1 MNKIKAQSEISRTNQ
16 LRISDSP
23 EAVAKKLFQF
33 LFKSGKGIE
42 SFNASNLDTTMLDQS
57 LGYYQKQNKAI
68 KHEIQKRLDKTGDQI
83 SASDIQYSLFSVDGK
98 KFVFFLSPNKTHSG
112 WIDFFQKDIYCRQK
126 ILNLVFKVYLLS
138 KELPIETLSGFEE
151 LLLVHSMSNK
161 SEKALFVWGQ
171 NLLVNYNRHHVL
183 TLTLSRKYRLFL
195 PKDDYQTLDVADIG
209 ETLVYKS
216 KNYYFQRDLDARQQ
230 NTIYFMRFEKD
241 DPGFSKFKK
250 TQLYHYHNLMN
261 ELEKLLSECNIAYEI
276 LDFRA
281 DHYLENPF
289 IKNIESV
296 DSIEIINNTGT
307 DFTRYDMTFLENVLT
322 DQGVA
327 SVTFYSSGNTIAS
340 YEPVESAEEEK
351 TYWKITELL
360 PWTDVKLNSKQNY
373 LVFNKLL
380 DEETGSMAYRQ
391 ADGLWNPSE
400 KISDKPQ
407 VDFYSRLK
415 RDHSYLETG
424 SFISMQG
431 INTTEFK
438 PVGDLDST
446 WSILNC
452 VKDKVDEGL
461 LRQET
466 SPFNDGKYLGIED
479 NVYLFVAHQHSS
491 GQLQEFYEKYKIDIS
506 PELKKVIIEL
516 GIKNWIRNGLNG
528 SNTPLLIS
536 SQNAFPEKSFFA
548 IYVRSPRN
556 QDAKAVAV
564 EFLHKDGYI
573 FIRNVM
579 RDLKE
584 IQKRF
589 HFLRTKKNNSDK
601 LIEQQLFVDEIDKV
615 YISCYTDDYFTPM
628 LIGRH
633 KIYDDLEKGTLE
645 VNRRKDN
652 NILPLAMSYN
662 QEIQQV
668 KNLVCLDLA
677 NEIFV
682 QYFVPPAQSLRK
694 ILKNGFRVYHM
705 VGYSYDGASIPTE
718 QLIEHPVAGLHF
730 NTLTQNVLKIS
741 ENSQSS
747 LLQKIA
753 KVFIEN

>member
-1 MNKIKAQSEISRTNQ
+1 MNKIKALSETSRTNQ

-23 EAVAKKLFQF
+23 EIVAKKLFQF

-57 LGYYQKQNKAI
+57 LGYFQRQNKAI
-68 KHEIQKRLDKTGDQI
+68 KYEIQKRLDKAGDQI
-83 SASDIQYSLFSVDGK
+83 GASDIQYSLFNVDGK

-112 WIDFFQKDIYCRQK
+112 WIDFFQKDVYCRQK

-138 KELPIETLSGFEE
+138 KELPIEALSGFEE
-151 LLLVHSMSNK
+151 LLLIHSMSNK

-171 NLLVNYNRHHVL
+171 NLLINYNRHHVL

-195 PKDDYQTLDVADIG
+195 PRDSYQTLDVADIG
-209 ETLVYKS
+209 ETLVYKN

-230 NTIYFMRFEKD
+230 NSIYFMRFEKD
-241 DPGFSKFKK
+241 DPGFTKFKK

-261 ELEKLLSECNIAYEI
+261 ELEKLLIECNITYEI
-276 LDFRA
+276 LNFQA

-296 DSIEIINNTGT
+296 ESMELINNTGT
-307 DFTRYDMTFLENVLT
+307 DFTSNDMKFLENVLT

-327 SVTFYSSGNTIAS
+327 RVTFFSSGKTITL
-340 YEPVESAEEEK
+340 YEPVESVEEEK
-351 TYWKITELL
+351 TFWRISELF
-360 PWTDVKLNSKQNY
+360 PWADIKLSSDQNY

-380 DEETGSMAYRQ
+380 DEETGSMAFRQ
-391 ADGLWNPSE
+391 TDGLWNPSE
-400 KISDKPQ
+400 KVSDKPQ

-415 RDHSYLETG
+415 RDHAYLETG

-431 INTTEFK
+431 INIADFK
-438 PVGDLDST
+438 PVGDIDSA
-446 WSILNC
+446 WSVLNC

-466 SPFNDGKYLGIED
+466 RSFTGGKYLGIED
-479 NVYLFVAHQHSS
+479 NIYFFVVCQQIN
-491 GQLQEFYEKYKIDIS
+491 GQLQEFYEKYKIDVS
-506 PELKKVIIEL
+506 PELKKVIIEI
-516 GIKNWIRNGLNG
+516 GIKNWIRNGLKS

-536 SQNAFPEKSFFA
+536 SQNTFPEKNFFA

-564 EFLHKDGYI
+564 EFLHKNGSLYI
-573 FIRNVM
+573 QNVM

-584 IQKRF
+584 IQRRF
-589 HFLRTKKNNSDK
+589 PFLRTRKNNSDK
-601 LIEQQLFVDEIDKV
+601 LVEQQMFVDESDEV
-615 YISCYTDDYFTPM
+615 YISCYTDDYFTPT
-628 LIGRH
+628 LIGRDH
-633 KIYDDLEKGTLE
+633 IIDELENDQFE
-645 VNRRKDN
+645 INRRKGN
-652 NILPLAMSYN
+652 NILPLVMSYN
-662 QEIQQV
+662 QHVQKV
-668 KNLVCLDLA
+668 KNLICLDLK

-694 ILKNGFRVYHM
+694 TLKNGFRIYHM
-705 VGYSYDGASIPTE
+705 VGNTYDGQSISKD
-718 QLIEHPVAGLHF
+718 QLIDHPIAGLHF
-730 NTLTQNVLKIS
+730 HTLTQNVLKLS
-741 ENSQSS
+741 ENSQTS
-747 LLQKIA
+747 LLQKVA
-753 KVFIEN
+753 RVFIEN